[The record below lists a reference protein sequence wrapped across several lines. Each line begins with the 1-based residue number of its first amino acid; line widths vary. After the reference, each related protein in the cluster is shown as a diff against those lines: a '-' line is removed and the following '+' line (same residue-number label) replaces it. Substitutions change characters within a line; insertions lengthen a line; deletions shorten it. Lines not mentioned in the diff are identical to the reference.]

1 MNSKSIRWRLPFSY
15 AAIALL
21 AALAL
26 GSVML
31 LVLHGYYVRLE
42 RDYLTGNA
50 LALQPMVE
58 DALRAD
64 VPPNY
69 LQDTIDGLAFLSQT
83 RIQVL
88 DEQGN
93 TIVDSGIPDPDQVI
107 SVSGGIPDAVI
118 FSMPVSAQAESGDTP
133 IPAEPAQGI
142 VTMVTSGAPVPP
154 EANITYLTV
163 GASPFGVSFI
173 PYQSVSVA
181 SSTRRSTEKASLTLS
196 DSLGTLEIS
205 NGPAYGREIVRSV
218 SLAWAGAG
226 AIAILLAALAGWFAS
241 RQVTLPVL
249 ALIGA
254 TRRMEQGTLSTR
266 VELPGRRQTREFQ
279 ELAGSFNGMAQRVED
294 TVSTLRDFV
303 ADAAH
308 ELHTP
313 LTALHTNLELA
324 ADESDPDRRSQY
336 LESAQEQNQR
346 LEALV
351 SGLLD
356 LSRIEAAGKTTDPL
370 PLVITRVVQAVGG
383 QFAGRAESAGRV
395 FNLELSTEPLLVEM
409 GEAQLRRVLT
419 NLLENA
425 LKFTSPGDRITLRLA
440 QQEGQASLSVS
451 DGGIGIP
458 PEDLPHLF
466 ERFHRGRNASRYPGS
481 GLGLAIVRALV
492 EAQAG
497 SVRAESSMG
506 EGTRIIVT
514 LPLAGSK
521 DAG

>member
-1 MNSKSIRWRLPFSY
+1 MNMNPKSIRWRLPISY

-31 LVLHGYYVRLE
+31 LVLNGYYARLE

-58 DALRAD
+58 AALKAD
-64 VPPNY
+64 VPQNN
-69 LQDTIDGLAFLSQT
+69 LQDTIDSLAFLSQT

-88 DEQGN
+88 DEQGD
-93 TIVDSGIPDPDQVI
+93 TIVDSGIPDPDQLI
-107 SVSGGIPDAVI
+107 AVSGGVPDAVT
-118 FSMPVSAQAESGDTP
+118 FSMHTNTP
-133 IPAEPAQGI
+133 IEGGVIQFPEEPAQG
-142 VTMVTSGAPVPP
+142 VVSVVTSGSSVVPDP
-154 EANITYLTV
+154 NITYLTV
-163 GASPFGVSFI
+163 GASPYGYSFI

-181 SSTRRSTEKASLTLS
+181 SASRRSSESVSLPLTGT
-196 DSLGTLEIS
+196 LGTLEIS
-205 NGPAYGREIVRSV
+205 NGPAYGWEIIRSV

-226 AIAILLAALAGWFAS
+226 AIAILLAALAGWYAS
-241 RQVTLPVL
+241 QQVTRPVL

-266 VELPGRRQTREFQ
+266 VELPGRTQTKEFQ

-324 ADESDPDRRSQY
+324 ADETDPDRRSQY
-336 LESAQEQNQR
+336 LGSAQEQNQR

-356 LSRIEAAGKTTDPL
+356 LSRIEAAGKAPDPIL
-370 PLVITRVVQAVGG
+370 LELNPLVEALGG
-383 QFAGRAESAGRV
+383 QFSARARSAGRV
-395 FNLELSTEPLLVEM
+395 FDLELPTESLQVQM
-409 GEAQLRRVLT
+409 GEVQLRRVLT

-425 LKFTSPGDRITLRLA
+425 MKFTSKGDRITLRL
-440 QQEGQASLSVS
+440 ELLDGQAILSVS
-451 DGGIGIP
+451 DTGIGIP
-458 PEDLPHLF
+458 SEDLPHLF

-481 GLGLAIVRALV
+481 GLGLAIVKALV
-492 EAQAG
+492 EAYAG
-497 SVRAESSMG
+497 SVRAESTPG
-506 EGTRIIVT
+506 AGTRIIVT
-514 LPLAGSK
+514 LPLPA
-521 DAG
+521 